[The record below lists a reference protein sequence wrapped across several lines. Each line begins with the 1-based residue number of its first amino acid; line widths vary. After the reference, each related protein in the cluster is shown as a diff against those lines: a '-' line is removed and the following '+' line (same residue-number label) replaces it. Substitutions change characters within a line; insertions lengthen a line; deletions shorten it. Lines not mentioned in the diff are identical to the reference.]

1 METNLRKWSSMLYVL
16 CLAMVMTMMPITT
29 DAAETRDLV
38 VTTSTKKQQDTSIE
52 QLNAGAAVLVDVD
65 VAMNDAEL
73 TTLVRKQTS
82 DIAPIHAMDEKDTE
96 STLVMAKVNQYV
108 NIRKEPNQDSEK
120 VGVLYKDCGGDIL
133 QRQDSWT
140 KIQSGD
146 VTGWV
151 SDDYLYFGEEAQKE
165 AKKEQLKQEEAA
177 KEAKEVGILTAY
189 SETETLRVRKEA
201 SLDSGVLGLL
211 AMGEAVEAIE
221 EDGDWVSINYEGET
235 GYVAAEYVKVEFDLD
250 TAESV
255 EAIQARE
262 AAEKEAARAQAAAER
277 EATRK
282 QQKEAVLTSASE
294 LNILAALVQ
303 CEAGGESY
311 EGQLAVASVVMNRV
325 RCGAYPN
332 TITDV
337 IYASGQ
343 FSPAN
348 STKMSNLALS
358 GNIKASC
365 LQAAQEAINGN
376 CNIGDALHFRRAGNK
391 DGIIIGNHVFW

>member
-165 AKKEQLKQEEAA
+165 AK
-177 KEAKEVGILTAY
+177 EVGILTAY

-211 AMGEAVEAIE
+211 AMGEDVEAIE

-235 GYVAAEYVKVEFDLD
+235 GYVATEYVKVEFDLD

>member
-52 QLNAGAAVLVDVD
+52 QLNAGAAVLVDVN

-146 VTGWV
+146 VTGWG
-151 SDDYLYFGEEAQKE
+151 SDDYLYFGEEAQ
-165 AKKEQLKQEEAA
+165 

>member
-1 METNLRKWSSMLYVL
+1 METNRRKWKPVLYVL
-16 CLAMVMTMMPITT
+16 SLAMFATAMPMRTA
-29 DAAETRDLV
+29 AAETKDLV
-38 VTTSTKKQQDTSIE
+38 VTTSTTRQQGTSME
-52 QLNAGAAVLVDVD
+52 QMNAGAAVLVDVD
-65 VAMNDAEL
+65 VALNDAQISAL
-73 TTLVRKQTS
+73 IKRQTS
-82 DIAPIHAMDEKDTE
+82 DIVPVHAMDEKDNE

-108 NIRKEPNQDSEK
+108 NIRKEPSQDSEK

-133 QRQDSWT
+133 EQQGDWT
-140 KIQSGD
+140 KIKSGD

-151 SDDYLYFGEEAQKE
+151 SDEYLYFGEEAQKE
-165 AKKEQLKQEEAA
+165 AK
-177 KEAKEVGILTAY
+177 EVGILTAY
-189 SETETLRVRKEA
+189 TQTETLRVRKEP

-211 AMGEAVEAIE
+211 AMGEAVEAVE
-221 EDGDWVSINYEGET
+221 EQGDWVSISYEGVT
-235 GYVAAEYVKVEFDLD
+235 GYVASEYVKVEFDLD

-255 EAIQARE
+255 EAIKARE
-262 AAEKEAARAQAAAER
+262 EAEKEAARAQAAAER

-303 CEAGGESY
+303 CEAGGECY

-325 RCGAYPN
+325 RSGAYPN
-332 TITDV
+332 TVTDV

-348 STKMSNLALS
+348 STKMSNLALT

-376 CNIGDALHFRRAGNK
+376 CNVGDALHFRRAGNK

>member
-73 TTLVRKQTS
+73 TTLVRKQTT

-151 SDDYLYFGEEAQKE
+151 SDDYLYFGEEAQ
-165 AKKEQLKQEEAA
+165 

>member
-82 DIAPIHAMDEKDTE
+82 DITPIHAMDEKDTE

-151 SDDYLYFGEEAQKE
+151 SDDYLYFGEEAQ
-165 AKKEQLKQEEAA
+165 

>member
-165 AKKEQLKQEEAA
+165 AK
-177 KEAKEVGILTAY
+177 EVGILTAY

-262 AAEKEAARAQAAAER
+262 AEEKEAARAQAAAER

>member
-1 METNLRKWSSMLYVL
+1 METNRRKWKPVLYVL
-16 CLAMVMTMMPITT
+16 SLAMFATAMPMRTV
-29 DAAETRDLV
+29 AAETKDLV
-38 VTTSTKKQQDTSIE
+38 VTTSMTRQQGTSME
-52 QLNAGAAVLVDVD
+52 QMNAGAAVLVDVD
-65 VAMNDAEL
+65 VALDDAQISA
-73 TTLVRKQTS
+73 LVKSQTS
-82 DIAPIHAMDEKDTE
+82 DIVSVHAMDEKDNE

-108 NIRKEPNQDSEK
+108 NIRKEPSQDSEK

-133 QRQDSWT
+133 EQQDDWT

-151 SDDYLYFGEEAQKE
+151 SNEYLYFGEEAQKE
-165 AKKEQLKQEEAA
+165 AK
-177 KEAKEVGILTAY
+177 EVGILTAY
-189 SETETLRVRKEA
+189 TQTETLRVRKEP

-211 AMGEAVEAIE
+211 AMGEAVEAVE
-221 EDGDWVSINYEGET
+221 EQGDWVSISYEGVT
-235 GYVAAEYVKVEFDLD
+235 GYVASEYVKVEFELD
-250 TAESV
+250 TAESI
-255 EAIQARE
+255 EAIKARE
-262 AAEKEAARAQAAAER
+262 EAER

-282 QQKEAVLTSASE
+282 QQKEAVLASASE
-294 LNILAALVQ
+294 LNNLAALVQ

-325 RCGAYPN
+325 RSAAYPN

-343 FSPAN
+343 FTPAN
-348 STKMSNLALS
+348 STKMSNLALT

-376 CNIGDALHFRRAGNK
+376 CNVGDALHFRRAGNK

>member
-1 METNLRKWSSMLYVL
+1 METNRRKWKPVLYVL
-16 CLAMVMTMMPITT
+16 SLAMFAMAMPMRTA
-29 DAAETRDLV
+29 AAETKDLV
-38 VTTSTKKQQDTSIE
+38 VTTSTTRQQGTSME
-52 QLNAGAAVLVDVD
+52 QMNAGAAVLVDVD
-65 VAMNDAEL
+65 VALNDAQISAL
-73 TTLVRKQTS
+73 IKRQTS
-82 DIAPIHAMDEKDTE
+82 DIVPVHAMDEKDNE

-108 NIRKEPNQDSEK
+108 NIRKEPSQDSEK

-133 QRQDSWT
+133 EQQGDWT
-140 KIQSGD
+140 KIKSGD

-151 SDDYLYFGEEAQKE
+151 SDEYLYFGEEAQKE
-165 AKKEQLKQEEAA
+165 AK
-177 KEAKEVGILTAY
+177 EVGILTAY
-189 SETETLRVRKEA
+189 TQTETLRVRKEPN
-201 SLDSGVLGLL
+201 LDSGVLGLL
-211 AMGEAVEAIE
+211 AMREAVEAVE
-221 EDGDWVSINYEGET
+221 EQGDWVSISYEGVT
-235 GYVAAEYVKVEFDLD
+235 GYVASEYVKVEFDLD

-255 EAIQARE
+255 EAIKARE
-262 AAEKEAARAQAAAER
+262 EAEKEAARAQAAAER

-325 RCGAYPN
+325 RSGAYPN
-332 TITDV
+332 TVTDV

-348 STKMSNLALS
+348 STKMSNLALT

-376 CNIGDALHFRRAGNK
+376 CNVGDALHFRRAGNK

>member
-65 VAMNDAEL
+65 VAMNDAEI

-151 SDDYLYFGEEAQKE
+151 SDDYLYFGEEAQ
-165 AKKEQLKQEEAA
+165 

>member
-165 AKKEQLKQEEAA
+165 AK
-177 KEAKEVGILTAY
+177 EVGILTAY

-325 RCGAYPN
+325 RCGVYPN

>member
-65 VAMNDAEL
+65 VALNDAEL
-73 TTLVRKQTS
+73 TTLVKKQTS

-133 QRQDSWT
+133 QRQDNWT

-151 SDDYLYFGEEAQKE
+151 SDDYLYFGEEAQ
-165 AKKEQLKQEEAA
+165 

>member
-165 AKKEQLKQEEAA
+165 AK
-177 KEAKEVGILTAY
+177 EVGILTAY

-337 IYASGQ
+337 IYAPGQ

>member
-82 DIAPIHAMDEKDTE
+82 GIAPIHAMDEKDTE

-151 SDDYLYFGEEAQKE
+151 SDDYLYFGEEAQ
-165 AKKEQLKQEEAA
+165 

>member
-1 METNLRKWSSMLYVL
+1 METNLRKWSSRLYVL

-151 SDDYLYFGEEAQKE
+151 SDDYLYFGEEAQ
-165 AKKEQLKQEEAA
+165 

>member
-1 METNLRKWSSMLYVL
+1 METNRRKWKPVLYVL
-16 CLAMVMTMMPITT
+16 SLAMFAMAMPMRTA
-29 DAAETRDLV
+29 AAETKDLV
-38 VTTSTKKQQDTSIE
+38 VTTSTTRQQGTSME
-52 QLNAGAAVLVDVD
+52 QMNAGAAVLVDVD
-65 VAMNDAEL
+65 VALNDAQISAL
-73 TTLVRKQTS
+73 IKRQTS
-82 DIAPIHAMDEKDTE
+82 DIVPVHAMDEKDNE

-108 NIRKEPNQDSEK
+108 NIRKEPSQDSEK

-133 QRQDSWT
+133 EQQGDWT
-140 KIQSGD
+140 KIKSGD

-151 SDDYLYFGEEAQKE
+151 SDEYLYFGEEAQKE
-165 AKKEQLKQEEAA
+165 AK
-177 KEAKEVGILTAY
+177 EVGILTAY
-189 SETETLRVRKEA
+189 TQTETLRVRKEP

-211 AMGEAVEAIE
+211 AMREAVEAVE
-221 EDGDWVSINYEGET
+221 EQGDWVSISYEGVT
-235 GYVAAEYVKVEFDLD
+235 GYVASEYVKVEFDLD

-255 EAIQARE
+255 EAIKARE
-262 AAEKEAARAQAAAER
+262 EAEKEAARAQAAAER

-325 RCGAYPN
+325 RSGAYPN
-332 TITDV
+332 TVTDV

-348 STKMSNLALS
+348 STKMSNLALT

-376 CNIGDALHFRRAGNK
+376 CNVGDALHFRRAGNK

>member
-82 DIAPIHAMDEKDTE
+82 HIAPIHAMDEKDTE

-151 SDDYLYFGEEAQKE
+151 SDDYLYFGEEAQ
-165 AKKEQLKQEEAA
+165 

>member
-73 TTLVRKQTS
+73 TALVRKQTS

-133 QRQDSWT
+133 QRQDNWT

-151 SDDYLYFGEEAQKE
+151 SDDYLYFGEEAQ
-165 AKKEQLKQEEAA
+165 

-282 QQKEAVLTSASE
+282 QQKEAVLTTASE

>member
-165 AKKEQLKQEEAA
+165 AK
-177 KEAKEVGILTAY
+177 EVGILTAY

-201 SLDSGVLGLL
+201 SLDSRVLGLL

>member
-52 QLNAGAAVLVDVD
+52 QLNAGVAVLVDVD

-151 SDDYLYFGEEAQKE
+151 SDDYLYFGEEAQ
-165 AKKEQLKQEEAA
+165 

>member
-52 QLNAGAAVLVDVD
+52 QLNAGAAVLVDVN

-151 SDDYLYFGEEAQKE
+151 SDDYLYFGEEAQ
-165 AKKEQLKQEEAA
+165 

-343 FSPAN
+343 FSPDN

>member
-165 AKKEQLKQEEAA
+165 AK
-177 KEAKEVGILTAY
+177 EVGILTAY

-294 LNILAALVQ
+294 LTILAALVQ

>member
-1 METNLRKWSSMLYVL
+1 METNRRKWKPVLYL
-16 CLAMVMTMMPITT
+16 LSLAMFAMAMPMRTA
-29 DAAETRDLV
+29 AAETKDLV
-38 VTTSTKKQQDTSIE
+38 VTTSTTKQQGTSME
-52 QLNAGAAVLVDVD
+52 QMNAGAAVLVDVD
-65 VAMNDAEL
+65 VALNDAQISAL
-73 TTLVRKQTS
+73 IKRQTS
-82 DIAPIHAMDEKDTE
+82 DIVPVHAMDEKDNE

-108 NIRKEPNQDSEK
+108 NIRKEPSQDSEK
-120 VGVLYKDCGGDIL
+120 VGVLYQDCGGDIL
-133 QRQDSWT
+133 EQQGDWT
-140 KIQSGD
+140 KIKSGD

-151 SDDYLYFGEEAQKE
+151 SDEYLYFGEEAQKE
-165 AKKEQLKQEEAA
+165 AK
-177 KEAKEVGILTAY
+177 EVGILTAY
-189 SETETLRVRKEA
+189 TQTETLRVRKEPN
-201 SLDSGVLGLL
+201 LDSGVLGLL
-211 AMGEAVEAIE
+211 AMGEAVEAVE
-221 EDGDWVSINYEGET
+221 EQGDWVSISYEGVT
-235 GYVAAEYVKVEFDLD
+235 GYVASKYVKVEFDLD

-255 EAIQARE
+255 EAIKARE
-262 AAEKEAARAQAAAER
+262 EAEKEAARAQTAAER

-325 RCGAYPN
+325 RSGAYLN
-332 TITDV
+332 TVTDV

-348 STKMSNLALS
+348 STKMSNLALT

-376 CNIGDALHFRRAGNK
+376 CNVGDALHFRRAGNK

>member
-151 SDDYLYFGEEAQKE
+151 SDDYLYFGEEAQ
-165 AKKEQLKQEEAA
+165 

-391 DGIIIGNHVFW
+391 DGIITGNHVFW

>member
-165 AKKEQLKQEEAA
+165 AK
-177 KEAKEVGILTAY
+177 EVGILTAY

-255 EAIQARE
+255 EAIHARE

-376 CNIGDALHFRRAGNK
+376 CNIGDALHLRRAGNK

>member
-52 QLNAGAAVLVDVD
+52 QLNAGAAVLVAVD

-151 SDDYLYFGEEAQKE
+151 SDDYLYFGEEAQ
-165 AKKEQLKQEEAA
+165 

>member
-165 AKKEQLKQEEAA
+165 AK
-177 KEAKEVGILTAY
+177 EVGILTAY

-262 AAEKEAARAQAAAER
+262 AAEKEATRAQAAAER

>member
-16 CLAMVMTMMPITT
+16 CLAIVMTMMPITT

-151 SDDYLYFGEEAQKE
+151 SDDYLYFGEEAQ
-165 AKKEQLKQEEAA
+165 

>member
-1 METNLRKWSSMLYVL
+1 MIILKKRECLY
-16 CLAMVMTMMPITT
+16 IT
-29 DAAETRDLV
+29 V
-38 VTTSTKKQQDTSIE
+38 
-52 QLNAGAAVLVDVD
+52 
-65 VAMNDAEL
+65 
-73 TTLVRKQTS
+73 
-82 DIAPIHAMDEKDTE
+82 
-96 STLVMAKVNQYV
+96 
-108 NIRKEPNQDSEK
+108 
-120 VGVLYKDCGGDIL
+120 
-133 QRQDSWT
+133 
-140 KIQSGD
+140 KIIS
-146 VTGWV
+146 
-151 SDDYLYFGEEAQKE
+151 
-165 AKKEQLKQEEAA
+165 
-177 KEAKEVGILTAY
+177 
-189 SETETLRVRKEA
+189 
-201 SLDSGVLGLL
+201 
-211 AMGEAVEAIE
+211 
-221 EDGDWVSINYEGET
+221 
-235 GYVAAEYVKVEFDLD
+235 
-250 TAESV
+250 ESV
-255 EAIQARE
+255 EVIQARD

>member
-165 AKKEQLKQEEAA
+165 AK
-177 KEAKEVGILTAY
+177 EVGILTAY

-235 GYVAAEYVKVEFDLD
+235 GYVAAEYVKGEFDLD

>member
-1 METNLRKWSSMLYVL
+1 LEKTMETNLRKWSSMLYVL

-52 QLNAGAAVLVDVD
+52 QLNAGAAVLVDVN

-151 SDDYLYFGEEAQKE
+151 SDDYLYFGEEAQ
-165 AKKEQLKQEEAA
+165 

>member
-1 METNLRKWSSMLYVL
+1 METNRRKWKPVLYL
-16 CLAMVMTMMPITT
+16 LSLAMLAMAMPMRTA
-29 DAAETRDLV
+29 AAETKDLV
-38 VTTSTKKQQDTSIE
+38 VTTSTTKQQGTSME
-52 QLNAGAAVLVDVD
+52 QMNAGAAVLVDVD
-65 VAMNDAEL
+65 VALNDAQISAL
-73 TTLVRKQTS
+73 IKRQTS
-82 DIAPIHAMDEKDTE
+82 DIVPVHAMDEKDNE

-108 NIRKEPNQDSEK
+108 NIRKEPSQDSEK

-133 QRQDSWT
+133 EQQGDWT
-140 KIQSGD
+140 KIKSGD

-151 SDDYLYFGEEAQKE
+151 SDEYLYFGEEAQKE
-165 AKKEQLKQEEAA
+165 AK
-177 KEAKEVGILTAY
+177 EVGILTAY
-189 SETETLRVRKEA
+189 TQTETLRVRKEP

-211 AMGEAVEAIE
+211 AMGEAVEAVE
-221 EDGDWVSINYEGET
+221 EQGDWVSISYEGVT
-235 GYVAAEYVKVEFDLD
+235 GYVASEYVKVEFDLD

-255 EAIQARE
+255 EAIKARE
-262 AAEKEAARAQAAAER
+262 EAEKEAARAQAAAER

-325 RCGAYPN
+325 RSGAYPN
-332 TITDV
+332 TVTDV

-348 STKMSNLALS
+348 STKMSNLALT

-376 CNIGDALHFRRAGNK
+376 CNVGDALHFRRAGNK

>member
-38 VTTSTKKQQDTSIE
+38 VATSTKKQQDTSIE

-151 SDDYLYFGEEAQKE
+151 SDDYLYFGEEAQ
-165 AKKEQLKQEEAA
+165 

>member
-165 AKKEQLKQEEAA
+165 AK
-177 KEAKEVGILTAY
+177 EVGILTAY

-262 AAEKEAARAQAAAER
+262 AAEKEAARAKAAAER

-358 GNIKASC
+358 GNVKASC

>member
-29 DAAETRDLV
+29 DAAEIRDLV

-65 VAMNDAEL
+65 VALNDAEL

-165 AKKEQLKQEEAA
+165 AK
-177 KEAKEVGILTAY
+177 EVGILTAY

-255 EAIQARE
+255 EAIHARE

>member
-65 VAMNDAEL
+65 VALNDAEL
-73 TTLVRKQTS
+73 TTLVRKQTA

-133 QRQDSWT
+133 QRQDNWT

-151 SDDYLYFGEEAQKE
+151 SNDYLYFGEEAQ
-165 AKKEQLKQEEAA
+165 

>member
-82 DIAPIHAMDEKDTE
+82 DIAPIHAMDEKNTE

-151 SDDYLYFGEEAQKE
+151 SDDYLYFGEEAQ
-165 AKKEQLKQEEAA
+165 

>member
-151 SDDYLYFGEEAQKE
+151 SDDYLYFGEEAQ
-165 AKKEQLKQEEAA
+165 

-391 DGIIIGNHVFW
+391 DGIII

>member
-65 VAMNDAEL
+65 VALNDAEL

-165 AKKEQLKQEEAA
+165 AK
-177 KEAKEVGILTAY
+177 EVGILTAY

-255 EAIQARE
+255 EAIHARE

>member
-29 DAAETRDLV
+29 DAAETRGLV

-140 KIQSGD
+140 KILSGD

-151 SDDYLYFGEEAQKE
+151 SDDYLYFGEEAQ
-165 AKKEQLKQEEAA
+165 